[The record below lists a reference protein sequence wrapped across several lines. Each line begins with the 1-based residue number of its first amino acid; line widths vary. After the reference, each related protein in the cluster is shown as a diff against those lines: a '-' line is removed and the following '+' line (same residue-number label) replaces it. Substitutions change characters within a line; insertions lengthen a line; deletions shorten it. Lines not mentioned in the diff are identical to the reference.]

1 MTSTLKLA
9 FRNLTRYRRRTLLTA
24 LLIMLGVMA
33 LLLFVAA
40 AGSFKQTMIGS
51 ITDSMLGHL
60 QIHRRGY
67 TQSIDNLPLN
77 LNLQP
82 GAVKKIESVLKAD
95 PDIAA
100 YSLRVKLGAMFS
112 NFTENTSVRL
122 NGIDPA
128 AEDASVPA
136 LRQRINDGE
145 IGQGGTGPL
154 VAPGKVLIPTLIAR
168 GMKVKVG
175 DAVVLVV
182 TNASGSVNGKNFVV
196 SGILDGVTGPGG
208 RDGYIHI
215 DDARDLLRM
224 DKPEIMEVAVRLKSL
239 KSLAAVQQRLNAR
252 LDEIQNKEG
261 KPATELHLWSN
272 LSPFANIVRM
282 IDLMTLFIRIMLIA
296 IVLVSVMNVMLMAV
310 YERIREIG
318 TLAAIGTQ
326 PGKLMAIFLAEGLLL
341 GLAGATAGIA
351 LSYALIGYLN
361 LNPVVFAFGRE
372 QITLRPVL
380 ELAEVAGVLG
390 LAVLVSALASLQPA
404 WRAARMDPIEAL
416 RHV

>member
-1 MTSTLKLA
+1 MISTLKLA
-9 FRNLTRYRRRTLLTA
+9 ARNLLRYRRRTLLTA
-24 LLIMLGVMA
+24 LLITLGVMA

-40 AGSFKQTMIGS
+40 AGSFKQTMVGS

-60 QIHRRGY
+60 QIHRKGY

-77 LNLQP
+77 LSLQP
-82 GAVKKIESVLKAD
+82 NAVGKIESALKAD
-95 PDIAA
+95 PDVAA

-112 NFTENTSVRL
+112 NFTENTSIRL
-122 NGIDPA
+122 NGVDPA
-128 AEDASVPA
+128 AEDAALPA
-136 LRQRINDGE
+136 LRQRINDGDKN
-145 IGQGGTGPL
+145 GAL
-154 VAPGKVLIPTLIAR
+154 VEPGKVLIPTLLAR

-175 DAVVLVV
+175 DSIVLVV
-182 TNASGSVNGKNFVV
+182 TNASGSVNGKTFTVG
-196 SGILDGVTGPGG
+196 GILDPITGPGG

-215 DDARDLLRM
+215 NDARELLRM
-224 DKPEIMEVAVRLKSL
+224 DKPEVMEIAVRLKSIDKL
-239 KSLAAVQQRLNAR
+239 DAVQKRLNAK

-261 KPATELHLWSN
+261 KPATELHLWSD

-326 PGKLMAIFLAEGLLL
+326 PGKLMAIFLSEGLLL
-341 GLAGATAGIA
+341 GLAGAVVGIG
-351 LSYALIGYLN
+351 LSYAVVAYLN
-361 LNPVVFAFGRE
+361 INPLVFNFGRE
-372 QITLRPVL
+372 QITLHPML
-380 ELAEVAGVLG
+380 KLIEVAGVLG

-404 WRAARMDPIEAL
+404 WRAARMDPIQAL

>member
-9 FRNLTRYRRRTLLTA
+9 ARNLLRYRRRTLLTA

-60 QIHRRGY
+60 QIHRKGY
-67 TQSIDNLPLN
+67 TASIDNLPLN
-77 LNLQP
+77 MSLQP
-82 GAVKKIESVLKAD
+82 NAVAKIESALKAD
-95 PDIAA
+95 PDVAA
-100 YSLRVKLGAMFS
+100 YSLRIKVGAMFS
-112 NFTENTSVRL
+112 NFTENSSIRL

-128 AEDASVPA
+128 AEDAALPT
-136 LRQRINDGE
+136 LRQRINDGDKA
-145 IGQGGTGPL
+145 GAL
-154 VAPGKVLIPTLIAR
+154 VTPGKVLVPTLLAR
-168 GMKVKVG
+168 GMKVNVG
-175 DAVVLVV
+175 DEVVLVV
-182 TNASGSVNGKNFVV
+182 TNASGSVNGKTFTVG
-196 SGILDGVTGPGG
+196 GILDQITGPGG

-215 DDARDLLRM
+215 ADARELIRM
-224 DKPEIMEVAVRLKSL
+224 DTAEVMEIAVRLKSL
-239 KSLAAVQQRLNAR
+239 DQLATVQQRLTAR

-261 KPATELHLWSN
+261 KPVTELHTWAD

-282 IDLMTLFIRIMLIA
+282 IDLMTLFIRIMLVA

-326 PGKLMAIFLAEGLLL
+326 PRKLMGIFLSEGLLL
-341 GLAGATAGIA
+341 GLVGALAGIA

-361 LNPVVFAFGRE
+361 VSPPVFNFGRE
-372 QITLRPVL
+372 IITLYPRL
-380 ELAEVAGVLG
+380 ETVEVFGVLG
-390 LAVLVSALASLQPA
+390 LAILVSALASLQPA

-416 RHV
+416 RHI

>member
-9 FRNLTRYRRRTLLTA
+9 ARNLLRYRRRTLLTA
-24 LLIMLGVMA
+24 LLITLGVTA

-40 AGSFKQTMIGS
+40 AGSFKQTMVGS

-60 QIHRRGY
+60 QIHRKGY

-77 LNLQP
+77 MSLQP
-82 GAVKKIESVLKAD
+82 NAVSKIESALKAD
-95 PDIAA
+95 PDVVA

-112 NFTENTSVRL
+112 NFTENTSIRL
-122 NGIDPA
+122 NGIDPV
-128 AEDASVPA
+128 AEDAA
-136 LRQRINDGE
+136 LPGLRLRINEGDKSGA
-145 IGQGGTGPL
+145 L
-154 VAPGKVLIPTLIAR
+154 VEPGKVLIPTLLAR
-168 GMKVKVG
+168 GMKVNVG
-175 DAVVLVV
+175 DEIVLVV
-182 TNASGSVNGKNFVV
+182 TNASGSVNGKTFTVG
-196 SGILDGVTGPGG
+196 GILDQITGPGG

-215 DDARDLLRM
+215 NDARELLRM
-224 DKPEIMEVAVRLKSL
+224 DKPEVMEIAVRLKSIDTL
-239 KSLAAVQQRLNAR
+239 NAVQKRLNAK
-252 LDEIQNKEG
+252 LDEIRNKED
-261 KPATELHLWSN
+261 KPATELHLWSD

-326 PGKLMAIFLAEGLLL
+326 PGKLMAIFLGEGLLL
-341 GLAGATAGIA
+341 GLVGAAAGITI
-351 LSYALIGYLN
+351 SYALVAFLN
-361 LNPVVFAFGRE
+361 VSPLVFNFGRE
-372 QITLRPVL
+372 QITLYPHLDLIEVL
-380 ELAEVAGVLG
+380 GVLG

-404 WRAARMDPIEAL
+404 WRAARMDPIQAL

>member
-9 FRNLTRYRRRTLLTA
+9 ARNLLRYRRRTLLTA
-24 LLIMLGVMA
+24 LLIMLGVLA

-40 AGSFKQTMIGS
+40 AGSFKQTMVGS

-60 QIHRRGY
+60 QIHRKGY

-82 GAVKKIESVLKAD
+82 GAVSKVEAALKAD
-95 PDIAA
+95 PDVAA

-112 NFTENTSVRL
+112 NFTENTSIRL
-122 NGIDPA
+122 NGVDPA
-128 AEDASVPA
+128 AEDAAVPA
-136 LRQRINDGE
+136 LRQRISDGDK
-145 IGQGGTGPL
+145 TGPL
-154 VAPGKVLIPTLIAR
+154 VAPGKVLIPALIAR

-175 DAVVLVV
+175 DAVVLVA
-182 TNASGSVNGKNFVV
+182 TNAAGSVNGKNFVV
-196 SGILDGVTGPGG
+196 GGILEGVTGPGG

-215 DDARDLLRM
+215 DDARELLRM

-239 KSLAAVQQRLNAR
+239 KSLTAVQQRLNAK
-252 LDEIQNKEG
+252 LDDIRNKEG
-261 KPATELHLWSN
+261 KPATELHLWSD

-282 IDLMTLFIRIMLIA
+282 IDLMTLFIRVMLVA
-296 IVLVSVMNVMLMAV
+296 IVLISVMNVMLMAV

-326 PGKLMAIFLAEGLLL
+326 PRKLMAIFLGEGLLL
-341 GLAGATAGIA
+341 GLAGAAAGIA
-351 LSYALIGYLN
+351 LSYVVVGYLN
-361 LNPVVFAFGRE
+361 LNPLVFAFGRE
-372 QITLRPVL
+372 EITLRPVL
-380 ELAEVAGVLG
+380 ELAEVGGVLI
-390 LAVLVSALASLQPA
+390 LAVVVSALASLQPA
-404 WRAARMDPIEAL
+404 WRAARMDPIQAL

>member
-9 FRNLTRYRRRTLLTA
+9 ARNLLRYRRRTMLTA

-60 QIHRRGY
+60 QIHRKGY

-77 LNLQP
+77 MSLQP
-82 GAVKKIESVLKAD
+82 NAVSKIENILKAD

-100 YSLRVKLGAMFS
+100 YSLRVKVGAMFS
-112 NFTENTSVRL
+112 NFTENTSIRL

-128 AEDASVPA
+128 AEDAALPS
-136 LRQRINDGE
+136 LRQRINEGDK
-145 IGQGGTGPL
+145 TGPL
-154 VAPGKVLIPTLIAR
+154 VAPGTVLIPTLIAR
-168 GMKVKVG
+168 GMKVKTG
-175 DAVVLVV
+175 DPVVLVV

-196 SGILDGVTGPGG
+196 GGVLDGVTGPGG

-215 DDARDLLRM
+215 DDARELLRM
-224 DKPEIMEVAVRLKSL
+224 EKPEIMEVAVRLKSL
-239 KSLAAVQQRLNAR
+239 KSLAAVQQRLNAK

-261 KPATELHLWSN
+261 KPATELHLWSD

-282 IDLMTLFIRIMLIA
+282 IDLMTLFIRIMLVA

-326 PGKLMAIFLAEGLLL
+326 PRKLMAIFLSEGLLL
-341 GLAGATAGIA
+341 GLVGAAAGIA

-361 LNPVVFAFGRE
+361 VSPVVFAFGRE

-404 WRAARMDPIEAL
+404 WRAARMDPIQAL

>member
-9 FRNLTRYRRRTLLTA
+9 WRNLTRYRRRTLLTA

-67 TQSIDNLPLN
+67 TASIDNLPLN

-82 GAVKKIESVLKAD
+82 NAVGKIESALKAE
-95 PDIAA
+95 PEIAA

-128 AEDASVPA
+128 AEDATVPA
-136 LRQRINDGE
+136 LRQRINDGDR
-145 IGQGGTGPL
+145 TGPL

-175 DAVVLVV
+175 DAVVLVM

-224 DKPEIMEVAVRLKSL
+224 DKPEVMEVAVRLKSL
-239 KSLAAVQQRLNAR
+239 KSLAAVQQRLNAK

-261 KPATELHLWSN
+261 KPATELHLWSD

-282 IDLMTLFIRIMLIA
+282 IDMMTLFIRIMLVA

-341 GLAGATAGIA
+341 GLAGAAAGIA
-351 LSYALIGYLN
+351 LSYALVGYLN

-404 WRAARMDPIEAL
+404 WRAARMDPIQAL

>member
-9 FRNLTRYRRRTLLTA
+9 ARNLLRYRRRTLLTA
-24 LLIMLGVMA
+24 LLIMLGVLA

-40 AGSFKQTMIGS
+40 AGSFKQTMVGS

-60 QIHRRGY
+60 QIHRKGY

-82 GAVKKIESVLKAD
+82 GAVSKVEAALKAD
-95 PDIAA
+95 PDVAA

-112 NFTENTSVRL
+112 NFTENTSIRL
-122 NGIDPA
+122 NGVDPA
-128 AEDASVPA
+128 AEDAAVPA
-136 LRQRINDGE
+136 LRQRISDGDK
-145 IGQGGTGPL
+145 TGPL
-154 VAPGKVLIPTLIAR
+154 VAPGKVLIPALIAR

-175 DAVVLVV
+175 DAVVLVA
-182 TNASGSVNGKNFVV
+182 TNAAGSVNGKNFVV
-196 SGILDGVTGPGG
+196 GGILEGVTGPGG

-215 DDARDLLRM
+215 EDARELLRM

-239 KSLAAVQQRLNAR
+239 KSLAAVQQRLNAK
-252 LDEIQNKEG
+252 LDEIRNKEG
-261 KPATELHLWSN
+261 KPATELHLWSD

-282 IDLMTLFIRIMLIA
+282 IDLMTLFIRVMLVA

-326 PGKLMAIFLAEGLLL
+326 PRKLMAIFLGEGLLL
-341 GLAGATAGIA
+341 GLAGAAAGIA
-351 LSYALIGYLN
+351 LSYVVVGYLN
-361 LNPVVFAFGRE
+361 LNPLVFAFGRE
-372 QITLRPVL
+372 EITLRPVL
-380 ELAEVAGVLG
+380 ELAEVGGVLI
-390 LAVLVSALASLQPA
+390 LAVVVSALASLQPA
-404 WRAARMDPIEAL
+404 WRAARMDPIQAL

>member
-40 AGSFKQTMIGS
+40 AGSFKQTMVGS

-60 QIHRRGY
+60 QIHRKGY
-67 TQSIDNLPLN
+67 TASIDNLPLN

-82 GAVKKIESVLKAD
+82 GAVNKIESALKSE
-95 PDIAA
+95 PEIAA

-112 NFTENTSVRL
+112 NFTENTSIRL
-122 NGIDPA
+122 NGIDPV
-128 AEDASVPA
+128 AEDAAVPA
-136 LRQRINDGE
+136 LRQRINDGDK
-145 IGQGGTGPL
+145 TGPL
-154 VAPGKVLIPTLIAR
+154 VSPGKVLIPTLIAR

-196 SGILDGVTGPGG
+196 GGILDGVTGPGG
-208 RDGYIHI
+208 RDGYLHI
-215 DDARDLLRM
+215 DDARELLRM
-224 DKPEIMEVAVRLKSL
+224 EKPEIMEVAVRLKSL
-239 KSLAAVQQRLNAR
+239 KSLPAVQQRLNVTLEDIR
-252 LDEIQNKEG
+252 NKEG
-261 KPATELHLWSN
+261 KPATELHLWSD

-282 IDLMTLFIRIMLIA
+282 IDLMTLFIRIMLVA

-341 GLAGATAGIA
+341 GLAGAAVGIV
-351 LSYALIGYLN
+351 LSYALVGYLN
-361 LNPVVFAFGRE
+361 LNPVVFSFGRE
-372 QITLRPVL
+372 QIVLRPVL
-380 ELAEVAGVLG
+380 ELAEVGGVLG
-390 LAVLVSALASLQPA
+390 LALLVSALASLQPA
-404 WRAARMDPIEAL
+404 WRAARMDPIQAL

>member
-9 FRNLTRYRRRTLLTA
+9 ARNLLRYRRRTLLTA
-24 LLIMLGVMA
+24 LLIMLGVLA

-40 AGSFKQTMIGS
+40 AGSFKQTMVGS

-60 QIHRRGY
+60 QVHRKGY

-82 GAVKKIESVLKAD
+82 NAVGKIELALKAD
-95 PDIAA
+95 PDVAA

-112 NFTENTSVRL
+112 NFTENTSIRL
-122 NGIDPA
+122 NGVDPA
-128 AEDASVPA
+128 AEDAAVPA
-136 LRQRINDGE
+136 LRQRINDGDK
-145 IGQGGTGPL
+145 TGPL

-168 GMKVKVG
+168 GMKVNVG
-175 DAVVLVV
+175 DNVVLVV

-196 SGILDGVTGPGG
+196 GGILDGVTGPGG

-215 DDARDLLRM
+215 DDARELLRM
-224 DKPEIMEVAVRLKSL
+224 DKPEVMEVAVRLKSL
-239 KSLAAVQQRLNAR
+239 KSLSAVQKR
-252 LDEIQNKEG
+252 LDAALGEIKNKEG
-261 KPATELHLWSN
+261 KPATELHLWSD
-272 LSPFANIVRM
+272 LSPFANIVKM

-326 PGKLMAIFLAEGLLL
+326 PGKLMAIFLSEGLLL
-341 GLAGATAGIA
+341 GIVGAAAGIA
-351 LSYALIGYLN
+351 LSYALVGYLN

-380 ELAEVAGVLG
+380 ELVEVGGVLI
-390 LAVLVSALASLQPA
+390 LAVVVSALASLQPA
-404 WRAARMDPIEAL
+404 WRAARMDPIQAL

>member
-9 FRNLTRYRRRTLLTA
+9 ARNLLRYRRRTLLTA

-40 AGSFKQTMIGS
+40 AGSFKQTMVGS

-60 QIHRRGY
+60 QIHRKGY

-82 GAVKKIESVLKAD
+82 NAVGKIESALKAD
-95 PDIAA
+95 PDVAA

-122 NGIDPA
+122 NGIDPV

-136 LRQRINDGE
+136 LRQRINDGDK
-145 IGQGGTGPL
+145 TGPL

-182 TNASGSVNGKNFVV
+182 TNASGSVNGKNFIV

-215 DDARDLLRM
+215 DDARELLRM
-224 DKPEIMEVAVRLKSL
+224 DTPEIMEVAVRLKSL
-239 KSLAAVQQRLNAR
+239 ESLAAVQERLNAK
-252 LDEIQNKEG
+252 LDAIQNKEG
-261 KPATELHLWSN
+261 KPATELHLWSD

-282 IDLMTLFIRIMLIA
+282 IDMMTLFIRIMLIA

-341 GLAGATAGIA
+341 GLAGAAAGIA
-351 LSYALIGYLN
+351 LSYALVGYLN
-361 LNPVVFAFGRE
+361 LNPLVFAFGRE

-404 WRAARMDPIEAL
+404 WRAARMDPIQAL

>member
-1 MTSTLKLA
+1 MISTVKLA
-9 FRNLTRYRRRTLLTA
+9 ARNLLRYRRRTLLTA
-24 LLIMLGVMA
+24 LLITLGVMA

-40 AGSFKQTMIGS
+40 AGSFKQTMVGS

-60 QIHRRGY
+60 QVHRKGY

-77 LNLQP
+77 LSLQP
-82 GAVKKIESVLKAD
+82 NAVSKIEDALKAD
-95 PDIAA
+95 PDVAA

-112 NFTENTSVRL
+112 NFAENTSIRL
-122 NGIDPA
+122 NGVDPA
-128 AEDASVPA
+128 AEDAAVPA
-136 LRQRINDGE
+136 LRERINEGDK
-145 IGQGGTGPL
+145 TGPL
-154 VAPGKVLIPTLIAR
+154 VEPGKVLIPTLLAR

-175 DAVVLVV
+175 DSVVLVV
-182 TNASGSVNGKNFVV
+182 TNASGSVNGKTFIVGGV
-196 SGILDGVTGPGG
+196 LEGITGPGG

-215 DDARDLLRM
+215 NDARELLRM
-224 DKPEIMEVAVRLKSL
+224 DKPEVMEIAVRLKSIDKL
-239 KSLAAVQQRLNAR
+239 DAVQKRLNTK

-261 KPATELHLWSN
+261 KPATELHLWSD

-326 PGKLMAIFLAEGLLL
+326 PGKLMAIFLSEGLLL
-341 GLAGATAGIA
+341 GLVGAVVGIG
-351 LSYALIGYLN
+351 LSYAVVAFLN
-361 LNPVVFAFGRE
+361 INPLVFSFGRE
-372 QITLRPVL
+372 QITLHPTL
-380 ELAEVAGVLG
+380 QLMEVGGVLG

-404 WRAARMDPIEAL
+404 WRAARMDPIQAL

>member
-9 FRNLTRYRRRTLLTA
+9 ARNLLRYRRRTLLTA
-24 LLIMLGVMA
+24 LLIMFGVMA

-40 AGSFKQTMIGS
+40 AGSFKQTMVGS

-60 QIHRRGY
+60 QIHRKGY

-77 LNLQP
+77 LSLQP
-82 GAVKKIESVLKAD
+82 GAVNKIESALKAD
-95 PDIAA
+95 PDVAA

-112 NFTENTSVRL
+112 NFTENTSIRL
-122 NGIDPA
+122 NGVDPA
-128 AEDASVPA
+128 AEDAAVPA
-136 LRQRINDGE
+136 LRQRINDGDKS
-145 IGQGGTGPL
+145 GPL
-154 VAPGKVLIPTLIAR
+154 LAPGKVLIPTLIAR
-168 GMKVKVG
+168 GMKVGVG
-175 DAVVLVV
+175 DEVVLVV
-182 TNASGSVNGKNFVV
+182 TNASGSVNGRTFTVG
-196 SGILDGVTGPGG
+196 GILDGVTGPGG

-215 DDARDLLRM
+215 DDARELLRM
-224 DKPEIMEVAVRLKSL
+224 DKPEVMEVAVRLKSL
-239 KSLAAVQQRLNAR
+239 KTLTAVQQRLNAK

-261 KPATELHLWSN
+261 KPATELHLWSD

-282 IDLMTLFIRIMLIA
+282 IDMMTLFIRIMLVA

-326 PGKLMAIFLAEGLLL
+326 PRKLMGIFLAEGLLL

-372 QITLRPVL
+372 QIILRPVL
-380 ELAEVAGVLG
+380 ELVEVAGVLG

-404 WRAARMDPIEAL
+404 WRAARMDPIQAL

>member
-9 FRNLTRYRRRTLLTA
+9 ARNLLRYRRRTLLTA

-40 AGSFKQTMIGS
+40 AGSFKQTMVGS

-60 QIHRRGY
+60 QVHRKGY

-77 LNLQP
+77 LSLQP
-82 GAVKKIESVLKAD
+82 NAVAKIESALKAD
-95 PDIAA
+95 PDVAA

-112 NFTENTSVRL
+112 NFTENTSIRL
-122 NGIDPA
+122 NGVDPA
-128 AEDASVPA
+128 AEDAAVPA
-136 LRQRINDGE
+136 LRQRINDGDK
-145 IGQGGTGPL
+145 TGPL
-154 VAPGKVLIPTLIAR
+154 VAPGKVLIPALLAR
-168 GMKVKVG
+168 GMKVNVG
-175 DAVVLVV
+175 DEVVLVV
-182 TNASGSVNGKNFVV
+182 TNASGSVNGRTFTV

-215 DDARDLLRM
+215 DDARELLRM
-224 DKPEIMEVAVRLKSL
+224 DKPEVMEVAVRLKSL
-239 KSLAAVQQRLNAR
+239 KTLTAVQQRLNAK

-261 KPATELHLWSN
+261 KPATELHLWSD

-282 IDLMTLFIRIMLIA
+282 IDMMTLFIRIMLVA

-341 GLAGATAGIA
+341 GLAGAAAGIA
-351 LSYALIGYLN
+351 LSYALVGYLN
-361 LNPVVFAFGRE
+361 LNPLVFAFGRE

-404 WRAARMDPIEAL
+404 WRAARMDPIQAL

>member
-1 MTSTLKLA
+1 MMSTLKLA
-9 FRNLTRYRRRTLLTA
+9 TRNLLRYRRRTLLTA
-24 LLIMLGVMA
+24 LLITLGVTA

-40 AGSFKQTMIGS
+40 AGSFKQTMVGS

-60 QIHRRGY
+60 QIHRKGY
-67 TQSIDNLPLN
+67 TASIDNLPLN
-77 LNLQP
+77 MSLQP
-82 GAVKKIESVLKAD
+82 NGVSKIEDALKAD
-95 PDIAA
+95 PDVAA

-112 NFTENTSVRL
+112 NFTENTSIRL
-122 NGIDPA
+122 NGIDPV
-128 AEDASVPA
+128 AEDAALPG
-136 LRQRINDGE
+136 LRQRISEGNKNGA
-145 IGQGGTGPL
+145 L
-154 VAPGKVLIPTLIAR
+154 VEPGKVLIPTLLAR

-182 TNASGSVNGKNFVV
+182 TNASGSVNGKTFTVGGV
-196 SGILDGVTGPGG
+196 LDAVTGPGG

-215 DDARDLLRM
+215 NDARELLRM
-224 DKPEIMEVAVRLKSL
+224 DKPEVMEIAVRLKSIGR
-239 KSLAAVQQRLNAR
+239 LAAVQQRLTSK
-252 LDEIQNKEG
+252 LDEIRNKEN
-261 KPATELHLWSN
+261 KPAAELHTWAD

-326 PGKLMAIFLAEGLLL
+326 PGKLMAIFLSEGLLL
-341 GLAGATAGIA
+341 GLIGAAVGIVI
-351 LSYALIGYLN
+351 SYALVTFLN
-361 LNPVVFAFGRE
+361 VSPLVFNFGRE
-372 QITLRPVL
+372 QITLYPHLDLMEVL
-380 ELAEVAGVLG
+380 GVLG

-404 WRAARMDPIEAL
+404 WRAARMDPIQAL